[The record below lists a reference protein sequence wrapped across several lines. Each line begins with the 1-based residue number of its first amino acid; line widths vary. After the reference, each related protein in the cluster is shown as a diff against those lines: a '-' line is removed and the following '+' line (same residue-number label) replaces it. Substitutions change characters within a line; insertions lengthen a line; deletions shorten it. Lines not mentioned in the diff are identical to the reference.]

1 MRYVSALLFLFVF
14 DCTTTAQKPDIGH
27 QKDSLYA
34 IWKAGKNDT
43 VEAKALVQLGRLYLQ
58 SETDSSLY
66 YLRQGEALSRKLNF
80 IPNLVSALDYQA
92 SALSNQNKFDEAIRI
107 GEQALA
113 IATKS
118 GRADLMAA
126 AYLNQGK
133 PYAVKGDYRTCIEYM
148 LKGMAIA
155 EKNNDSVKL
164 ANVYCNLGYYYK
176 CLDEQQTAYQYDL
189 KAARW
194 CNMINNKSTLE
205 LSLLNLSGPL
215 ISFKKYDSAILV
227 LKQALRLADE
237 LNDKLYSTIML
248 NNMIVAYRLNGQNE
262 KTLPLVE
269 ALIADAQA
277 SGALEGMALALDNKG
292 DYFITGKQYDSAVV
306 YYLKA
311 VDFMKKNNINK
322 YLEVTYKALM
332 DAKAA
337 KGEFEQYEIYRDLR
351 DSMRDALHSD
361 AIIKSVQELNTKYE
375 VDKKDQQIKI
385 QNANLANNRLWI
397 VILSLSVLSAIL
409 LFFISRRSYRN
420 KQRIAIQEKEL
431 QKQEILKLEK
441 EKQLAATQALL
452 KGQEEERGRLAKD
465 LHDGLGGIL
474 SGAKYSFNNMKQ
486 HFILSEENARI
497 FEKSMGMLDE
507 SISELRR
514 VAHNMMPETLM
525 KLTLDEALQDF
536 CQQVTDSGAIDVSYQ
551 GFGMQGL
558 MADNTIKITAYRIV
572 QELVNNI
579 IKHAAAKKA
588 LVQVMAKDDMLKI
601 TVEDDGKGFDASSL
615 HLAEG
620 IGYKNTKS
628 RIEFLNG
635 KLDVQSKRDEG
646 TSVYIEIPL

>member
-1 MRYVSALLFLFVF
+1 M
-14 DCTTTAQKPDIGH
+14 
-27 QKDSLYA
+27 
-34 IWKAGKNDT
+34 
-43 VEAKALVQLGRLYLQ
+43 QLGRLYMQ

-66 YLRQGEALSRKLNF
+66 YLRRAETLSRKLNF
-80 IPNLVSALDYQA
+80 IPNLVSALDFQV
-92 SALSNQNKFDEAIRI
+92 STLSNQNKFEEAIQI
-107 GEQALA
+107 AEQALA
-113 IATKS
+113 IAKKS
-118 GRADLMAA
+118 AVANLIAA
-126 AYLNQGK
+126 AYLNMGK
-133 PYAVKGDYRTCIEYM
+133 PYAIKGDYRTCIDYI

-155 EKNNDSVKL
+155 EKTNDSVKL
-164 ANVYCNLGYYYK
+164 ASVYCNLGYYYK
-176 CLDEQQTAYQYDL
+176 CLDEHQTAYEYDL
-189 KAARW
+189 KAVRW
-194 CNMINNKSTLE
+194 CNLINNKNTLE
-205 LSLLNLSGPL
+205 VSLLNLSGPL
-215 ISFKKYDSAILV
+215 IKFGKYDSAILV
-227 LKQALRLADE
+227 LKQALQLADE
-237 LNDKLYSTIML
+237 LNDKIFSAIML
-248 NNMIVAYRLNGQNE
+248 NNIIVAYRLNGQNE

-269 ALIADAQA
+269 ELIASAKA
-277 SGALEGMALALDNKG
+277 SGALEGMALALDNKA
-292 DYFITGKQYDSAVV
+292 DYFITGKQYDSAIV

-311 VDFMKKNNINK
+311 IDFMKKNKINK
-322 YLEVTYKALM
+322 YLEVTYKGIM
-332 DAKAA
+332 DAEAA
-337 KGEFEQYEIYRDLR
+337 KGEFDQYEVYRDLR
-351 DSMRDALHSD
+351 DSMRNALHSD
-361 AIIKSVQELNTKYE
+361 AIIKSAQELNTKYDVE
-375 VDKKDQQIKI
+375 KKDQQIKI
-385 QNANLANNRLWI
+385 QQANLANNRLWI
-397 VILSLSVLSAIL
+397 LILSISVISAIL

-420 KQRIAIQEKEL
+420 KQKIAIQEKEL
-431 QKQEILKLEK
+431 QKQKILQLEK

-536 CQQVTDSGAIDVSYQ
+536 CQQVTESGAIAVAYQ
-551 GFGMQGL
+551 GFGMEGL

-579 IKHAAAKKA
+579 IKHAGAKKA

-601 TVEDDGKGFDASSL
+601 TVEDDGKGFDTASL
-615 HLAEG
+615 HLAAG

-628 RIEFLNG
+628 RIEFLKG